1 MGEGTASYT
10 ELAESNNMALPRY
23 NRLFLILIF
32 YFFIKVQIQL
42 SSLSHSQFPLS
53 HPLPPP
59 TLNPTHLWL
68 CPWVLYTCSLSLF
81 QMQPCRALRKKQE
94 IGFGDSLLT
103 LSHKAITMGQ
113 KCDVLLEFLA
123 AFGSQGVKMKL
134 SFQTSEP

>member
-42 SSLSHSQFPLS
+42 SSFSHSQFPLS
-53 HPLPPP
+53 HPFPPP

-68 CPWVLYTCSLSLF
+68 CPWVLYMCSLSLF
-81 QMQPCRALRKKQE
+81 QM
-94 IGFGDSLLT
+94 
-103 LSHKAITMGQ
+103 
-113 KCDVLLEFLA
+113 
-123 AFGSQGVKMKL
+123 
-134 SFQTSEP
+134 